1 MREKVLLTKTHQT
14 EQKKLIHFDKAKQNA
29 TLLFLLCICEWR
41 FAFVYGVIKNSLQD
55 LFRMT
60 LAFTYD
66 DSYLTEISHY
76 FQKINIFLPCII
88 LSNSLD
94 GIKRTSKTRILI
106 YPNFSLP
113 TTVHTEYLGENNL
126 LISLSLYWS
135 S

>member
-1 MREKVLLTKTHQT
+1 MSEDAHLFPKVK
-14 EQKKLIHFDKAKQNA
+14 E
-29 TLLFLLCICEWR
+29 
-41 FAFVYGVIKNSLQD
+41 NSPQD
-55 LFRMT
+55 LYKVT

-94 GIKRTSKTRILI
+94 GIKGTSKTRILI

-113 TTVHTEYLGENNL
+113 TTVHTEYLGEYNL
-126 LISLSLYWS
+126 GIFLSLAIVILLS
-135 S
+135 KHIFRLLGPPLRNRVF

>member
-1 MREKVLLTKTHQT
+1 
-14 EQKKLIHFDKAKQNA
+14 
-29 TLLFLLCICEWR
+29 
-41 FAFVYGVIKNSLQD
+41 
-55 LFRMT
+55 MT

-94 GIKRTSKTRILI
+94 GIKRTSEMRILI

-126 LISLSLYWS
+126 F
-135 S
+135 

>member
-1 MREKVLLTKTHQT
+1 
-14 EQKKLIHFDKAKQNA
+14 
-29 TLLFLLCICEWR
+29 
-41 FAFVYGVIKNSLQD
+41 
-55 LFRMT
+55 MT
-60 LAFTYD
+60 LTFTYD

-94 GIKRTSKTRILI
+94 GIKGTSKTRILI
-106 YPNFSLP
+106 YTNFSLP

-126 LISLSLYWS
+126 GIFKSYKCS

>member
-1 MREKVLLTKTHQT
+1 
-14 EQKKLIHFDKAKQNA
+14 
-29 TLLFLLCICEWR
+29 
-41 FAFVYGVIKNSLQD
+41 
-55 LFRMT
+55 MT

-94 GIKRTSKTRILI
+94 GIKRTSKMRILI

-126 LISLSLYWS
+126 GLYCS

>member
-1 MREKVLLTKTHQT
+1 
-14 EQKKLIHFDKAKQNA
+14 
-29 TLLFLLCICEWR
+29 
-41 FAFVYGVIKNSLQD
+41 
-55 LFRMT
+55 MT

-94 GIKRTSKTRILI
+94 GIKRTSKMRILI

-126 LISLSLYWS
+126 CIFLSLILYLKKYILS
-135 S
+135 KS